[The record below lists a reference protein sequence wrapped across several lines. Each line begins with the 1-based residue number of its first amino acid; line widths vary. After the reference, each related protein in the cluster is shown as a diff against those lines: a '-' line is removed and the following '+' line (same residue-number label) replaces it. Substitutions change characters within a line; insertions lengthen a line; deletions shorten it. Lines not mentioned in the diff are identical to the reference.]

1 MITTI
6 ITAGGI
12 GKRMGKDRYKQF
24 LEIHGIPIL
33 ALTIKQFQ
41 AHPEIDDIIIVV
53 PRDVVE
59 MTKKEIVEKYRFKK
73 VSKVISGGR
82 ERQFSVENAIKALS
96 KETDTIMIHDG
107 VRPFVTQGD
116 ISELIKEDKN
126 KKAIIPALKPKET
139 VKNIDGEIVKKTIDR
154 TKYILVQ
161 TPQIFERKLLEEVY
175 NSLDLNNVHITDDAS
190 LFEQQGQKVTWINGL
205 EENIKIT
212 TPADLELAEFYY
224 NKFYKKD

>member
-107 VRPFVTQGD
+107 VRPFVTQGV
-116 ISELIKEDKN
+116 ISELIKEVKN
-126 KKAIIPALKPKET
+126 KKAVIPALKPRET
-139 VKNIDGEIVKKTIDR
+139 V
-154 TKYILVQ
+154 
-161 TPQIFERKLLEEVY
+161 
-175 NSLDLNNVHITDDAS
+175 
-190 LFEQQGQKVTWINGL
+190 
-205 EENIKIT
+205 
-212 TPADLELAEFYY
+212 
-224 NKFYKKD
+224 